1 MMMND
6 EDFFEHLLEIYAESN
21 TKITSLAD
29 KMKMEHLL
37 KSFDKYTLEELEK
50 MLPV

>member
-1 MMMND
+1 MMND
-6 EDFFEHLLEIYAESN
+6 EELFEHLLETYADSN

-29 KMKMEHLL
+29 EMKMKHLL
-37 KSFDKYTLEELEK
+37 KSFDKYTLEQLEK